1 MTTTEITRL
10 SLKELSEKF
19 QGGALTSLQIT
30 NAFLENIEQKNQ
42 EINAFIT
49 ITADLAR
56 EMAKAA
62 DERQKAGKLLS
73 ELDGMP
79 IAIKDNISTTGVKT
93 TAASKMLENYIPPFD
108 AVVWER
114 LKNAGMIL
122 LGKTNLDEFTMGGS
136 TETSAYGYVRNP
148 HDHSRVA
155 GGSSGGSAAAIAA
168 GMAPV
173 ALGTDTGGSIR
184 QPASYCGISGLKVS
198 YGRVPR
204 AGCMAFASSLDSIG
218 CFGKTAEDCAM
229 LLKVMAGKD
238 ARDGTTPDKTI
249 PNYTKFLKNPL
260 NGKKIGIPKEYYEDA
275 AGLNPEVAEKVEKT
289 KERLVSLGAE
299 LVDISLPHTKYAIP
313 IYYIVAP
320 SEASANLARFDGIR
334 FGERRGEKNLEEIY
348 TQTRGYGFG
357 DEVKRR
363 ILIGTYALSAGYYD
377 AFYKKAQKVRTLVKQ
392 DFEKA
397 FTQVDAILTPTDADV
412 AFKAGQGYDDPLK
425 MYLQDLFVAPASVS
439 GLCGINV
446 PIGVNSEN
454 LPIGAQIIG
463 PAFSEEV
470 ILNMAHQLEINA

>member
-1 MTTTEITRL
+1 MTTEEITAL
-10 SLKELSEKF
+10 NLKQLSEKF
-19 QGGALTSLQIT
+19 QNGDLSSLEIT
-30 NAFLENIEQKNQ
+30 NAFLENIEAKDKD
-42 EINAFIT
+42 INAFVT
-49 ITADLAR
+49 VTADLAR
-56 EMAKAA
+56 EMARAS
-62 DERQKAGKLLS
+62 DERKKAGKLLS
-73 ELDGMP
+73 ALDGMP
-79 IAIKDNISTTGVKT
+79 IAVKDNISTAGVKT
-93 TAASKMLENYIPPFD
+93 TASSKILENYVPPFD

-114 LKNAGMIL
+114 LKAAGMVL

-136 TETSAYGYVRNP
+136 TETSAWGYVKNP

-168 GMAPV
+168 DMAPA

-204 AGCMAFASSLDSIG
+204 TGCMAFASSLDTIG
-218 CFGKTAEDCAM
+218 PFGKTAEDCAM
-229 LLKVMAGKD
+229 LLKIMAGKD
-238 ARDGTTPDKTI
+238 LRDGTTPDKPV
-249 PNYTKFLKNPL
+249 PNYAEFLDKPL
-260 NGKKIGIPKEYYEDA
+260 AGKKIGIPKEYYEGS
-275 AGLNPEVAEKVEKT
+275 AGLNVEVAEKVEKT
-289 KERLVSLGAE
+289 KEKLVELGAE

-320 SEASANLARFDGIR
+320 SEASANLARFDGMR

-348 TQTRGYGFG
+348 TETRGYGFG

-397 FTQVDAILTPTDADV
+397 FEEVDAILTPTDADT

-439 GLCGINV
+439 GICGINV
-446 PIGVNSEN
+446 PVGVNSEN
-454 LPIGAQIIG
+454 LPIGAQVIG

-470 ILNMAHQLEINA
+470 ILNIAHQLENN